1 MTRKLNVLS
10 CVVLLIFFQGCQQ
23 ESNPPAS
30 TAETTQPG
38 DLIAPVLDLNS
49 TTSGKVETDATAQEV
64 VSEFLK
70 ALCQGDAAA
79 VTRLLT
85 DKARVETEK
94 HQLAVQPPGTVAAQY
109 QVGKVEMV
117 DGGAYVN
124 STWLEPDVDGQQQ
137 RYEIVW
143 VLRSQANGWRVAG
156 MAARIDPKRE
166 LTYLNFED
174 PQDMLNKWEAVDTE
188 LANGP
193 LDANA
198 PRVSERPQPSNPR

>member
-1 MTRKLNVLS
+1 MTRKFNMLS
-10 CVVLLIFFQGCQQ
+10 CVALLTFLQGCQQ
-23 ESNPPAS
+23 ESNQPVS
-30 TAETTQPG
+30 TTETGQPG
-38 DLIAPVLDLNS
+38 ALIAPVLDLNS
-49 TTSGKVETDATAQEV
+49 TTAGKVKADATVQEV
-64 VSEFLK
+64 VSEFLQ
-70 ALCQGDAAA
+70 ALRQGDADA

-94 HQLAVQPPGTVAAQY
+94 HQLAVQPPGTAAAQY

-124 STWLEPDVDGQQQ
+124 STWLEPDVDGKQQ

-188 LANGP
+188 LASRLMDP
-193 LDANA
+193 SA
-198 PRVSERPQPSNPR
+198 PRVSERPQPSTPR